1 MTQKDIRIGIVGANS
16 TASWAKI
23 SHIPAIQSLRGV
35 KLAAVA
41 TRNEQS
47 ARAAA
52 EAFGAD
58 RWFSD
63 PFAMIRDD
71 RIDLVTLTV
80 NVPAHRELVLAALA
94 AGKAVYCEAP
104 LGRSVAETEE
114 MVNATHS
121 LHTAIGLQGRL
132 NPAVRRA
139 AELVSSGKIG
149 RPLNARIVS
158 QTLAFG
164 PEMPVAQEYYIKRS
178 SGANLL
184 TIAGGHTLDLV
195 EAVLGKI
202 IEVDARA
209 EIRWP
214 IVRLIETGVES
225 VRETADYVG
234 ILGKTTSGAAFT
246 TDIEAGV
253 PQDSVR
259 FSFEVRGADGWLTL
273 TSSHAGGVQIG
284 DLKLRSTVAFA
295 EPDAPAVSDEN
306 METAVNVGEI
316 YAQLARDLRE
326 GTYKTPGFLAAL
338 RNSCL
343 VEAVRHSA
351 ERGVRQKVIKA
362 GS

>member
-1 MTQKDIRIGIVGANS
+1 MEAATQREIRVGVIGAD
-16 TASWAKI
+16 TKTSWAKV
-23 SHIPAIQSLRGV
+23 SHVPAINDLQGLR
-35 KLAAVA
+35 LAAVA

-47 ARAAA
+47 AREAAK
-52 EAFGAD
+52 AFGAD
-58 RWFSD
+58 RWYSD

-71 RIDLVTLTV
+71 RIDIVTV
-80 NVPAHRELVLAALA
+80 AVAVPAHRELVLAALE

-104 LGRSVAETEE
+104 LGRSVAEAEE

-158 QTLAFG
+158 QTLA
-164 PEMPVAQEYYIKRS
+164 
-178 SGANLL
+178 
-184 TIAGGHTLDLV
+184 LV

-234 ILGKTTSGAAFT
+234 ILGKTASGAAFT
-246 TDIEAGV
+246 AEIEAGV
-253 PQDSVR
+253 PPDNVR
-259 FSFEVRGADGWLTL
+259 FSVEVRGSDGWLSL
-273 TSSHAGGVQIG
+273 TSSHPGGVQIG
-284 DLKLRSTVAFA
+284 DLKLRSSVAFA
-295 EPDAPAVSDEN
+295 EPDAPAVSDN
-306 METAVNVGEI
+306 IMETAINVGEV
-316 YAQLARDLRE
+316 YAQLARDLNE
-326 GTYKTPGFLAAL
+326 GTYRTPGFREAL
-338 RNSCL
+338 HNSSL
-343 VEAVRHSA
+343 VEAVRRSA
-351 ERGVRQKVIKA
+351 EGGVRQKVIKA